1 MDVPL
6 PGMSV
11 GSYSE
16 ESILAVLTVGIQDHV
31 LAVVGST
38 NDRWVV
44 ATHIGNGERVRHTVS
59 GGSAITISQSGF

>member
-16 ESILAVLTVGIQDHV
+16 ESILAVLTVGIQYHV

-44 ATHIGNGERVRHTVS
+44 ATHIGNRESVRHTVS
-59 GGSAITISQSGF
+59 GGSGIALSQSSF

>member
-1 MDVPL
+1 
-6 PGMSV
+6 MSV

-16 ESILAVLTVGIQDHV
+16 ESILAVLTVGVQDHV

-44 ATHIGNGERVRHTVS
+44 ATLIGDVERVRHTVS
-59 GGSAITISQSGF
+59 GGSGIALSQSSLTGL